1 MTNPTNNYVRP
12 TMTSTYYF
20 YDVLSSYKVTP
31 EQLKKQ
37 QEEWK
42 EYKQKLMEQ
51 EEQDALETLVD
62 YTPYD
67 LRDSQNN

>member
-1 MTNPTNNYVRP
+1 
-12 TMTSTYYF
+12 MTSTYYF
-20 YDVLSSYKVTP
+20 YDVLSSYKLTP

-42 EYKQKLMEQ
+42 DHRRKLLEQ
-51 EEQDALETLVD
+51 EEQEALVD

-67 LRDSQNN
+67 LRNSQDN